1 MPIDHKRL
9 IAALRDT
16 AAKGTEVT
24 EIEVPDFQEL
34 IANPRFDR
42 VQPSTRKETRDTYSK
57 DWIAGR
63 LLGVADTL
71 EALLDEGE

>member
-16 AAKGTEVT
+16 AAKANETREVERPNYEMNPTWRSGQQATVT
-24 EIEVPDFQEL
+24 ETVESF
-34 IANPRFDR
+34 
-42 VQPSTRKETRDTYSK
+42 SK

-63 LLGVADTL
+63 LLGMADTL